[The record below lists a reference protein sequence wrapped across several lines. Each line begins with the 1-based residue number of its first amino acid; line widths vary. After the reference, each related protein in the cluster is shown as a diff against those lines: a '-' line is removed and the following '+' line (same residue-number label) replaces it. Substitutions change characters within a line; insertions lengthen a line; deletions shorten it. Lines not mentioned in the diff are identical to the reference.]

1 MCQLFQVRKHNL
13 EIALRR
19 GVFQAQTRPG
29 KGLIK
34 ASRGARQGQTG
45 VISGLSVMVDRQSQ
59 SDGLGGDPTWWTDWK
74 WGGVNENRF
83 YITGPLWACFTN
95 YLHTAWGFSLSLR
108 SLTTER
114 SEPWFPGQVNKDGQ
128 GNQSFIESHGSR
140 TWAVPGGLSCSRVWS

>member
-59 SDGLGGDPTWWTDWK
+59 SDGLGGDPTW
-74 WGGVNENRF
+74 
-83 YITGPLWACFTN
+83 
-95 YLHTAWGFSLSLR
+95 
-108 SLTTER
+108 
-114 SEPWFPGQVNKDGQ
+114 
-128 GNQSFIESHGSR
+128 
-140 TWAVPGGLSCSRVWS
+140 